1 MRTLE
6 GHVLS
11 SGHVSGLFARPD
23 KPLKP
28 SGRVIAFQRIV
39 NHYNGLMKRLFALTF
54 LICTV
59 LIASRTDYLN
69 AKRKFQSIEKY
80 QVKPGSRVPISST
93 ELNAYVQAELL
104 EAVPQGVR
112 EPRIDLEANNIATG
126 RAMIN
131 FLKVQNGRN
140 ADPGWLMKRLLDG
153 EHEVVVTAKISSG
166 AGKATVFLQR
176 VEVGGI
182 PIEGGALDFLIENY
196 LLPNY
201 PNAKINR
208 PFDLKYRMDRLE
220 VSPGIAYVVMQ
231 K

>member
-1 MRTLE
+1 MSTLQ
-6 GHVLS
+6 GYVLAR
-11 SGHVSGLFARPD
+11 GHVSGLFARPD

-28 SGRVIAFQRIV
+28 SGRVIAFQGIV
-39 NHYNGLMKRLFALTF
+39 NHYNGFMKRLFALAF
-54 LICTV
+54 LVCAV

-69 AKRKFQSIEKY
+69 AKRKFQAIEKY
-80 QVKPGSRVPISST
+80 QVKPGSRVPLPST
-93 ELNAYVQAELL
+93 EINAYVQVELL

-112 EPRIDLEANNIATG
+112 APRIDLEADNMATG

-131 FLKVQNGRN
+131 FLKIQNGKN
-140 ADPGWLMKRLLDG
+140 AAPGWLMKRLLDG

-176 VEVGGI
+176 VEVAGI

>member
-1 MRTLE
+1 MR
-6 GHVLS
+6 
-11 SGHVSGLFARPD
+11 
-23 KPLKP
+23 
-28 SGRVIAFQRIV
+28 
-39 NHYNGLMKRLFALTF
+39 RLFALT
-54 LICTV
+54 LVAAV

-69 AKRKFQSIEKY
+69 AQRKFQAIEKY
-80 QVKPGSRVPISST
+80 QVKPGSRVPIPSA
-93 ELNAYVQAELL
+93 ELNAYVQVELP

-112 EPRIDLEANNIATG
+112 DPRIDLRADNIATG

-131 FLKVQNGRN
+131 FLQVQNGKGAAPN
-140 ADPGWLMKRLLDG
+140 WLMRRLLDG

-182 PIEGGALDFLIENY
+182 PIEGGALDFLIQNY
-196 LLPNY
+196 VLPNY

-208 PFDLKYRMDRLE
+208 PFDLRYRMDRLE

>member
-1 MRTLE
+1 
-6 GHVLS
+6 
-11 SGHVSGLFARPD
+11 
-23 KPLKP
+23 
-28 SGRVIAFQRIV
+28 
-39 NHYNGLMKRLFALTF
+39 MKRLFALAF
-54 LICTV
+54 LACAV
-59 LIASRTDYLN
+59 VIASRTDYLN

-80 QVKPGSRVPISST
+80 QVKPGSRVPLPAT
-93 ELNAYVQAELL
+93 ELNAYVQVELL

-112 EPRIDLEANNIATG
+112 DPRVELQADNVATG

-131 FLKVQNGRN
+131 FLQVQNSRG
-140 ADPGWLMKRLLDG
+140 AAPGWLMKRLLDG
-153 EHEVVVTAKISSG
+153 EHEVVVTTKISSS

-208 PFDLKYRMDRLE
+208 PFELRYRMDRLE
-220 VSPGIAYVVMQ
+220 VTPGIAYVVMQ